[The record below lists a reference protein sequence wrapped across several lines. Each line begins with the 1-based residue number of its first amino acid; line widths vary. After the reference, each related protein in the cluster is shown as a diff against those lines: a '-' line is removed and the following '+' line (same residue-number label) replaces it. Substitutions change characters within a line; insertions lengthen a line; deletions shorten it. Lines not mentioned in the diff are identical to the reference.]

1 MAVGGSFM
9 SESIIITAAD
19 GGFSFGSGVSNKGTA
34 PDGLIIPGIDTVD
47 YSVEGGSLGVL
58 VNLSPMVQAGL
69 AAKTGIDTFGNTH
82 PLQSIENVIGTG
94 QADVIYGNA
103 AANILS
109 GGGGN
114 DFIAAGAGDDT
125 VFGGAGDDTLRGG
138 DDDDVLIGGSG
149 SDQMNGGS
157 GIDTVD
163 FGAEGGSSGVLV
175 NLSGSVSQGGLATD
189 TAIDSFGFQDSV
201 VNIRNVIGT
210 AQADTIYGGNHA
222 NRLEGGGGDDTL
234 HGGDD
239 DDVLIGGSGSDQ
251 MNGGSGIDTVDF
263 GAEGGSSGVLVNLS
277 GSVSQGGLA
286 TDTAIDS
293 FGFQDSVV
301 NIRNVIG
308 TAQADTIYG
317 GNHANR
323 LEGGGGN
330 DTLSGYLENDT
341 LIGGEGQDTALFSGN
356 RSDYIVTRTSD
367 DTFVVADQRLGAD
380 GTDTVSGVE
389 FFSFADGLVNAG
401 ELLNGAP
408 VVGAPLGPQSVPED
422 GAWSFRIPDETFSDP
437 DGNPLTLG
445 LGQNNGAPL
454 PAWITFDPATRTVS
468 GTPPQDFNGSIG
480 LRVTA
485 SDGLATTSSDFTLT
499 VTPVNDAPTITSNG
513 GGVSATS
520 VVFENVTEVTKI
532 VAGDPDVGAKI
543 SYSIAGGADAALF
556 AINAETGLLSFVSA
570 PDFDAPSDSGR
581 NNVYEVTVMA
591 SDDQGG
597 SDSQTLS
604 VEVRNNKGR
613 TIIGTEADD
622 TVDRALTVKGQPLP
636 TDEED
641 IVLGAG
647 GNDTLRGLGGN
658 DRLNG
663 GAGDDTLYGG
673 EGNDQLNGGLGADFM
688 FGGAGN
694 DSYVVDNAGDV
705 VDETDGAGNDAGG
718 IDSVSASISF
728 TLTGQARFVEN
739 LTLSGLADIDGEGN
753 DFANRITGNAG
764 ANVLT
769 GFGGNDRLNGG
780 AGDDTLY
787 GGEGNDQLNGGL
799 GADFMF
805 GGAGNDSY
813 VVDNAGDVVDE
824 TDGAGNDAGGID
836 SVSAS
841 ISFTLTGQARFVENL
856 TLSGLADIDGEGNDF
871 ANRITGNAGS
881 NMLNGGEGNDT
892 LSGGAGMDRLI
903 GGKGKDL
910 LTGGAD
916 ADAFV
921 FDGQSIGSGVDR
933 ITDFVVGVDRIEI
946 VGAEFANGLATGELD
961 SALFTTGTGAVG
973 TEAQFIYNAATRTLS
988 FDGDGQGGTA
998 AFAIATFNAGVIL
1011 QADSIWVV

>member
-69 AAKTGIDTFGNTH
+69 AAQIGIDTFGNTH

-125 VFGGAGDDTLRGG
+125 VFGGAGDDTLR
-138 DDDDVLIGGSG
+138 
-149 SDQMNGGS
+149 
-157 GIDTVD
+157 
-163 FGAEGGSSGVLV
+163 
-175 NLSGSVSQGGLATD
+175 
-189 TAIDSFGFQDSV
+189 
-201 VNIRNVIGT
+201 
-210 AQADTIYGGNHA
+210 
-222 NRLEGGGGDDTL
+222 
-234 HGGDD
+234 GGDD

-408 VVGAPLGPQSVPED
+408 VVGVPLGPQSVPED
-422 GAWSFRIPDETFSDP
+422 GSWSFRIPDETFSDP

-739 LTLSGLADIDGEGN
+739 LTLSGLADISGEGN
-753 DFANRITGNAG
+753 DFANRI
-764 ANVLT
+764 
-769 GFGGNDRLNGG
+769 
-780 AGDDTLY
+780 
-787 GGEGNDQLNGGL
+787 
-799 GADFMF
+799 M
-805 GGAGNDSY
+805 
-813 VVDNAGDVVDE
+813 
-824 TDGAGNDAGGID
+824 
-836 SVSAS
+836 
-841 ISFTLTGQARFVENL
+841 
-856 TLSGLADIDGEGNDF
+856 
-871 ANRITGNAGS
+871 GNAGS